1 VEQLVT
7 SEQDSSVALFK
18 KQVLE
23 KYLSK
28 NLKFFLF
35 YFILIIILFLNYFD
49 VLISKI
55 IIFYFILI

>member
-1 VEQLVT
+1 LVT

-35 YFILIIILFLNYFD
+35 YFIL
-49 VLISKI
+49 
-55 IIFYFILI
+55 FYFIFKLF